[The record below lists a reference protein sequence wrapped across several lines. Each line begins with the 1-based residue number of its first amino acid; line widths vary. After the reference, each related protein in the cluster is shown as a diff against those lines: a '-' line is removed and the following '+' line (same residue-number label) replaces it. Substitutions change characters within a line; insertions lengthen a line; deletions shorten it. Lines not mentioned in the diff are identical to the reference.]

1 MITKK
6 PFYFYDDYYSV
17 WGAGH
22 VDIVTDNAGYE
33 LFTDMCLG
41 DLLLT
46 TGKATTVVLNVM
58 IAIGQ
63 SESKVS
69 TVLSSFV
76 SGLCKFRPNLGV

>member
-1 MITKK
+1 MTTFAFISMMIIIL
-6 PFYFYDDYYSV
+6 

-46 TGKATTVVLNVM
+46 TGKATTV
-58 IAIGQ
+58 
-63 SESKVS
+63 
-69 TVLSSFV
+69 LSSM
-76 SGLCKFRPNLGV
+76 L

>member
-1 MITKK
+1 MNNNSFKTWMTTFAFTSMMIIILW
-6 PFYFYDDYYSV
+6 

-46 TGKATTVVLNVM
+46 TGKATTVF
-58 IAIGQ
+58 
-63 SESKVS
+63 
-69 TVLSSFV
+69 SSM
-76 SGLCKFRPNLGV
+76 L